1 MCLESISERIKKQL
15 DDLSRFTATPGQ
27 GVTRFPFTNEA
38 RLASDYITVLM
49 EEAGLIVHMDNSGSV
64 IGRLEGQVPE
74 TLMIGSHLD
83 SVRCG
88 GAYDGIAGVICGI
101 EAIRQLMSSNVR
113 PYYSIEVIATND
125 EEGSRFKSGLFT
137 GKVLDGQ
144 LSVDDIRR
152 FKDSDGVSVYQAM
165 KNYGLDPDDIA
176 DNRRTD
182 IRAFLEVHIEQGP
195 VLEKQKKDI
204 GIVDVIVGIRR
215 ALVTVNGRA
224 DHIGTMPMDLRM
236 DAVEAASKVIAN
248 IGDRA
253 RNYPLAVATVGNLE
267 IEPNI
272 VNIIPSKVV
281 YSVDFRG
288 TEQQHIDEQYNGMLE
303 DLSTIC
309 NRFHMTF
316 QVEETLNVA
325 PVRLND
331 TFRYYIADSCA
342 KHDWSNMHIVSGAGH
357 DAQVFG
363 ARIPAA
369 MIFVP
374 SIGGRSHCP
383 EEYSEPHTLAMASLT
398 ACDVLLSICED
409 RLL

>member
-195 VLEKQKKDI
+195 VLEKQKK
-204 GIVDVIVGIRR
+204 R
-215 ALVTVNGRA
+215 
-224 DHIGTMPMDLRM
+224 HW
-236 DAVEAASKVIAN
+236 
-248 IGDRA
+248 
-253 RNYPLAVATVGNLE
+253 
-267 IEPNI
+267 
-272 VNIIPSKVV
+272 
-281 YSVDFRG
+281 YS
-288 TEQQHIDEQYNGMLE
+288 
-303 DLSTIC
+303 
-309 NRFHMTF
+309 
-316 QVEETLNVA
+316 
-325 PVRLND
+325 
-331 TFRYYIADSCA
+331 
-342 KHDWSNMHIVSGAGH
+342 
-357 DAQVFG
+357 
-363 ARIPAA
+363 
-369 MIFVP
+369 
-374 SIGGRSHCP
+374 
-383 EEYSEPHTLAMASLT
+383 
-398 ACDVLLSICED
+398 
-409 RLL
+409 